1 MVPWRWQL
9 VETRVSEVS
18 SRYLLVVRAVGL
30 RREKSLRLSDM
41 LLCWLGFAEVSA
53 KVVDGLLLQNLK
65 AALRRT
71 LALATLSDLFA
82 NCLCQKRLG
91 YFTNFR
97 VLRHG
102 SS

>member
-53 KVVDGLLLQNLK
+53 KVVDGFTSSKSQSCIAENPGARNALGPFRRLPLPKAPRLLYKLPG
-65 AALRRT
+65 ALPR
-71 LALATLSDLFA
+71 
-82 NCLCQKRLG
+82 Q
-91 YFTNFR
+91 
-97 VLRHG
+97 
-102 SS
+102 